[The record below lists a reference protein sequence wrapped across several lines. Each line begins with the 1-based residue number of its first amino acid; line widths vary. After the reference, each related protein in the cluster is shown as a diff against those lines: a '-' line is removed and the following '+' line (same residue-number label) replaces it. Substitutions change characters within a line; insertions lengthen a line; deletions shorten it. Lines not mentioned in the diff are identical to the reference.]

1 MHQQEFLDHH
11 VQLTTA
17 ALTLAHD
24 KTLAYS
30 GADNS
35 VFSNFM
41 TVELLKICPT
51 HISILARIADKIG
64 RLATYLNNPHGETI
78 NNSESFDDAILDL
91 INYLIF
97 LHAFKQ
103 DEENDFAGQ

>member
-30 GADNS
+30 GVDNS
-35 VFSNFM
+35 VFSNFL
-41 TVELLKICPT
+41 TVEVLQICPAHT
-51 HISILARIADKIG
+51 SILARIADKIG

-97 LHAFKQ
+97 LHAFKK
-103 DEENDFAGQ
+103 EEERELAAQ